1 MGSFAV
7 LTDSTCDLPQDKLDE
22 YQIDYAPMTYSIGMD
37 DYPAMLDWSIHS
49 PKEFYDF
56 MRAGTTVKTTQVP
69 ASQFEE
75 HFTSWLDQDLDVL
88 YISCSSALSGSI
100 NIARMVAKDLA
111 EKYPDRTIYCLDSLI
126 SSLGQGYLVMKAATL
141 RNEGL
146 SVTEAAEQIEAMKLH
161 VNQFATVGS
170 LEFLRRAGRVTAA
183 SSFFGNF
190 LGIKPILISD
200 KIGQNY
206 AIKKVKGAA
215 NVRTEIA
222 GMIKDVVEN
231 PEEQTLYISHAD
243 AVDEANAMR
252 DVIMNAVPFKDC
264 FISNIAPI
272 VGASVGPGMIG
283 VYCVGKEVTI
293 EGGN

>member
-1 MGSFAV
+1 MSTFAV
-7 LTDSTCDLPQDKLDE
+7 LTDSTCDFPQELLDK
-22 YQIDYAPMTYSIGMD
+22 YQIDYAPMNYTIGMEN
-37 DYPAMLDWSIHS
+37 YPALLDWSIHS

-56 MRAGTTVKTTQVP
+56 MRAGTIIKTTQVP
-69 ASQFEE
+69 ATEFEK
-75 HFTSWLDQDLDVL
+75 HFTSSLEQGKDVL

-100 NIARMVAKDLA
+100 NIARMVAKELA
-111 EKYPDRTIYCLDSLI
+111 SKYPDRTIYCLDSLI
-126 SSLGQGYLVMKAATL
+126 SSLGQGYLVIKAAAL
-141 RNEGL
+141 RDEGL
-146 SVTEAAEQIEAMKLH
+146 SVTDAAAWIESMKLK

-222 GMIKDVVEN
+222 NMVQETVEH

-243 AVDEANAMR
+243 AIDDANAMR
-252 DVIMNAVPFKDC
+252 DTILKNVAFKDC
-264 FISNIAPI
+264 FINNIAPI